1 MKFNPNKIRVEI
13 LLPLSYNDGKP
24 IEKYKFVNTE
34 RELAQH
40 FGGCTTLIPVEGLW
54 IDDDLKEYADI
65 NSGFYV
71 VALLNKESI
80 SFFEAYVKK
89 LKKRFKQKHI
99 LLTFLPIRRILF

>member
-13 LLPLSYNDGKP
+13 LLPLLYNDGKP
-24 IEKYKFVNTE
+24 IEKSKFVNTE

-71 VALLNKESI
+71 VAPLNKESI
-80 SFFEAYVKK
+80 GFFEAYVKK